1 MENFPMEQQRI
12 SLGPDDRRCLKMDA
26 VRERPYA
33 DRVST
38 SLALL
43 LVGLRECR
51 GDYFAVLDELDALE
65 EVGKASRTKAPEP
78 FRHPLLQRFRHK
90 HYSSARHIPRNIG
103 LRWGLDR
110 GGNQALDAALKVIA
124 SEHGEDPD
132 MWPRVLAHRLTVGG
146 YEARAGQLTGEWIIY
161 AEHEQENYYLTLGT
175 HEEGRDPEG
184 MLARIRRQCEAE
196 WPFLF
201 ENADDD
207 PR

>member
-1 MENFPMEQQRI
+1 MEGRRV
-12 SLGPDDRRCLKMDA
+12 SLGPDDRRRLKRDA

-43 LVGLRECR
+43 LIGLRECR
-51 GDYFAVLDELDALE
+51 GDYFPMLDELDALE
-65 EVGKASRTKAPEP
+65 GIRKASMTKASGP

-103 LRWGLDR
+103 LRWGLGRD
-110 GGNQALDAALKVIA
+110 GNQALDQAFAAIA
-124 SEHGEDPD
+124 KKHGEDPD
-132 MWPRVLAHRLTVGG
+132 RWPGELAHRLTVGG
-146 YEARAGQLTGEWIIY
+146 YEARAGRLTGEWIVY
-161 AEHEQENYYLTLGT
+161 AVHDRKNYYLTLAT
-175 HEEGRDPEG
+175 HESGKKPEEL
-184 MLARIRRQCEAE
+184 LAGLKRQCGAE

-201 ENADDD
+201 EDRED